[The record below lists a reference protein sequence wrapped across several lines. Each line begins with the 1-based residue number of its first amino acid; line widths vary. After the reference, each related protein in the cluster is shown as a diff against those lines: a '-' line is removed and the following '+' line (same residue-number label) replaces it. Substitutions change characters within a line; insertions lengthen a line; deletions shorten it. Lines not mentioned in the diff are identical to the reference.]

1 MESTLCSKWCIEQR
15 SFLRTSAMTGADRS
29 GALKRTLALTL
40 LRRAQWSHPDL
51 VGQTAGGDWIVVE
64 AKGRSNSF
72 DQAAL
77 EHAKEQA
84 QAVVTIGGAEPV
96 LRIGMVTHFSG
107 DDNGQ
112 LRFRASD
119 PPPDERRVHWDLPL
133 TRERLMEGY
142 YRPFRT
148 WLSRSQRTTE
158 FGGRIFR
165 IAEADNADFTVGLA
179 ENQLEQGFAG
189 ISEPEHHVR
198 NENYYVGRDGV
209 LVMLGS
215 MWSPKNMRLEPQSRT
230 RS

>member
-1 MESTLCSKWCIEQR
+1 MAKAFAERVLEVPWLMHLDVCRDE
-15 SFLRTSAMTGADRS
+15 
-29 GALKRTLALTL
+29 L
-40 LRRAQWSHPDL
+40 LPVFEGQSHPDL

-72 DQAAL
+72 
-77 EHAKEQA
+77 
-84 QAVVTIGGAEPV
+84 G
-96 LRIGMVTHFSG
+96 
-107 DDNGQ
+107 
-112 LRFRASD
+112 
-119 PPPDERRVHWDLPL
+119 
-133 TRERLMEGY
+133 ERLMEGY

-148 WLSRSQRTTE
+148 WLSRSQRTTG

-179 ENQLEQGFAG
+179 ENQLEQGLAG